1 MTGYILSPA
10 AESDVNDIWDYTIER
25 WGVRQAASYVG
36 DIRDACAAL
45 SQGTRVSIPVKV
57 RDAYHKAIVGMN
69 MVYFRRAN
77 DTSIVVVRIL
87 HQSMDVERHL
97 PADMNKQ

>member
-10 AESDVNDIWDYTIER
+10 AESDVNDIWDYTVER
-25 WGVRQAASYVG
+25 WGVRQAASYAG

-45 SQGTRVSIPVKV
+45 SQGTHVSGLVTV
-57 RDAYHKAIVGMN
+57 RDGYHKAIVGML
-69 MVYFRRAN
+69 MVYFRRTN
-77 DTSIVVVRIL
+77 DTTIVVVRIL